1 MRKMILLAVMA
12 ALAAMM
18 LVATP
23 ALAQD
28 LSQERRGGS
37 GKVTICHNTGSA
49 TNPTVTIRVS
59 VNAIPAHRMHGD
71 LIGQAC
77 PGDKDHD
84 KDRDRDRD
92 HDFFDNFGDVSFEIG
107 DVENESGDVE
117 LENNFE
123 ISGNNN
129 NACLGQQQFG
139 NTGNFTNQQGVLQAG
154 GGVFVDDD
162 NNNDRDHDWNWWNRG
177 DRGHN
182 WNWWHHDDD
191 NDWWD
196 DDDDRDRVFFGGA
209 DADDIEFSGPEVT
222 FAPSNETSCDQSVEQ
237 AAAASSSWGW

>member
-1 MRKMILLAVMA
+1 MKKMILLAVMA

-84 KDRDRDRD
+84 KDRDRD

-129 NACLGQQQFG
+129 NACLGQQQFA
-139 NTGNFTNQQGVLQAG
+139 NTGNFTNQQGMLQVG
-154 GGVFVDDD
+154 GGVFVDD
-162 NNNDRDHDWNWWNRG
+162 NNNDRDHNWNWWNR
-177 DRGHN
+177 DRDHN
-182 WNWWHHDDD
+182 RNF
-191 NDWWD
+191 
-196 DDDDRDRVFFGGA
+196 DRDRDNGFFFGNGNNNG
-209 DADDIEFSGPEVT
+209 DLEFEGPEIT
-222 FAPSNETSCDQSVEQ
+222 FAPQNETTCDQAVQQSS
-237 AAAASSSWGW
+237 AASSWDDWSSWGW

>member
-1 MRKMILLAVMA
+1 MRKMILLAVLA

-59 VNAIPAHRMHGD
+59 RNAIPAHRMHGD

-84 KDRDRDRD
+84 KDRDKDRDRDRDRDHNRD

-117 LENNFE
+117 LENSFE

-139 NTGNFTNQQGVLQAG
+139 NTGNFTNQQGVLQSGG

-162 NNNDRDHDWNWWNRG
+162 DNDRDHNRNF
-177 DRGHN
+177 DR
-182 WNWWHHDDD
+182 
-191 NDWWD
+191 
-196 DDDDRDRVFFGGA
+196 DRDRVFFGGA
-209 DADDIEFSGPEVT
+209 EADDIEFSGPEVT
-222 FAPSNETSCDQSVEQ
+222 FAPQNETTCDQAVQQSS
-237 AAAASSSWGW
+237 AA